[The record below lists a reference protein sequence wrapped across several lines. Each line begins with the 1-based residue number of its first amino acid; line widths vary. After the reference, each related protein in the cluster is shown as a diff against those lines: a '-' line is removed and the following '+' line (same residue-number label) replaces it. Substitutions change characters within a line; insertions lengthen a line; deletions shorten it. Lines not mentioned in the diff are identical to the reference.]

1 MVDPHAPSLSDPSQQ
16 PSFGQSSGIASPILD
31 LKAMMSGMSPLKD
44 MSACFA
50 TGQVQGVQ
58 LAPGTMV
65 SNNAPG
71 TGPAPGQG
79 VGIS

>member
-1 MVDPHAPSLSDPSQQ
+1 
-16 PSFGQSSGIASPILD
+16 
-31 LKAMMSGMSPLKD
+31 MMSGMSPLKD